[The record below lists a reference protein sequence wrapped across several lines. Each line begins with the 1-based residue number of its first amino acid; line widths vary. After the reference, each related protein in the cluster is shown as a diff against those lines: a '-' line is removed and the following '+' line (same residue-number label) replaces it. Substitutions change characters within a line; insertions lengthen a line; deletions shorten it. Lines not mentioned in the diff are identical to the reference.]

1 MHGRE
6 PHFGE
11 RLLWRCWVRRIHIHL
26 FLSCA
31 VQSICLHL
39 PRGCLGKSS
48 CFHRRTDP
56 RTGLRFDFPA
66 RRPQVWTTNRMHAAL
81 PENCLCMCAPV
92 GRVAARRLFEQ
103 GIVSDGGSPCPH
115 CPQHDSFDK
124 VLRFGR
130 NLGGG
135 GGGGGGGTSKSWRAA
150 PDPALVV

>member
-1 MHGRE
+1 VSGC
-6 PHFGE
+6 FGAAG
-11 RLLWRCWVRRIHIHL
+11 
-26 FLSCA
+26 CA
-31 VQSICLHL
+31 EFTYTCFSRVPSNRSACICPEAALANHRVFTGELIQVWGCVSI
-39 PRGCLGKSS
+39 P
-48 CFHRRTDP
+48 P
-56 RTGLRFDFPA
+56 PPA
-66 RRPQVWTTNRMHAAL
+66 CSQVWTTNRMHAAL

-130 NLGGG
+130 NFGGG
-135 GGGGGGGTSKSWRAA
+135 GGGGGAGGGGGGTSRSWSAA